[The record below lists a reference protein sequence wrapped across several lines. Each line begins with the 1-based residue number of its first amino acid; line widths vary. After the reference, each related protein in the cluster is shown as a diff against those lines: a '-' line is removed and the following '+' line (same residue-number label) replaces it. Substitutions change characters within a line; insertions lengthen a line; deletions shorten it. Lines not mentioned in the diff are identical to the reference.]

1 MADNSGLDAK
11 REQLR
16 RYADLIARESGKA
29 VRPYRADGFV
39 NLMNKY
45 GTSKDT
51 SEQYRFAPE
60 AQVPDDLLTMFY
72 EGNGLFAKIIDAPAE
87 EAVKHGFTL
96 GDVSDQ
102 KVEDFYQEALEEL
115 DFEETMMTSLKWARL
130 FGGSIAVMLINDGGS
145 LEEPLNW
152 RRIRSI
158 DGIRVFDRSLIQ
170 PDYESMF
177 SYDPSDPFRARGSRL
192 GMPERYQVFSKYGSF
207 TVHDSRCLVFQNGI
221 LPENATN
228 SIYQFWGEPEY
239 VRLNRAIRDAEIAHG
254 SAPKLLDRSVQ
265 AIYKMKDL
273 SMELATEEGEER
285 LLRRLQIIDMARGMM
300 NSIAIDSEGEE
311 YDFRTFQFSGVNDV
325 IGASC
330 NMLSAV
336 SNIPQVI
343 LFGQKVGGLGNGDDT
358 SMENWYNYIER
369 NQKRMLKPNIRY
381 LLSVIFQAGLAT
393 GEVDEVPKIKIE
405 FNPLWSMTEAEKAD
419 LELKKEQTKL
429 AKAQT
434 AQTYVSMQAIDAS
447 EVRKKLA
454 DSDEFDVER
463 ILDEYED
470 EDLFPEGAAPEEGE
484 GASGI
489 FEQGSFADYGEGVDI
504 QAHNA
509 DPQDGGNAPTAA
521 PAATKLPQDMSD
533 EEVIKKATQGHID
546 GLRVD
551 AISNTAPDI
560 RASVGVLVVKDGK
573 ILCGVRGEGFAHG
586 QICGPGGHVK
596 AGETYEQAAFRETEE
611 EFGISPKELI
621 PLGFGP
627 LEEDTGL
634 TPAVFLC
641 TEYEGEPYSRDGE
654 MEAPVFL
661 GLDELRKIVGS
672 ERMFLPFSASLKL
685 LEETVRPTD
694 GAVGEDGGPGSGNF
708 GHEGRPGEVGG
719 SGESHKLGGTKNGEL
734 SSKMKDTFGKAK
746 TGTKFSV
753 KMNGAGGKESLEIYK
768 VSDGYYVRSKSGG
781 NSIVET
787 AEEAVERCGIYVNE
801 RTTDKVM
808 YEEFDVDI
816 GEPGTEQADKFVQD
830 YDAYKEAKSKLIS
843 GDYQITEVDDET
855 AKDYA
860 DMLNN
865 ASKGKIVKLAEKD
878 PQFKAVVDSISAYT
892 QGEYVYQRK
901 TAEGVL
907 ESGYDPS
914 KDAILGDRLTD
925 SMYQVK
931 DMYPGQNLSVSKA
944 SVAEGMVNITK
955 AIESSTPFEGELYR
969 VAQDRSIFKDASS
982 GEQGVYTPPT
992 VGETIRIGAPT
1003 SFSKNKD
1010 AVAKIAKE
1018 KMGDI
1023 IYYTV
1028 EPGAKAVDVA
1038 KLSPYKQAELLSCG
1052 DYEVVKVESTPVR
1065 MGYSAESL
1073 FTTETLEKLKR
1084 ERGAKVEDG
1093 YVSYPVL
1100 ESRIVLR
1107 QKGEAQGDSAEDS
1120 IALYRPDDFTDRMVL
1135 NGVSER

>member
-1 MADNSGLDAK
+1 MAENSGLNAK

-39 NLMNKY
+39 NLLNKY

-51 SEQYRFAPE
+51 SEQYRFVPE

-130 FGGSIAVMLINDGGS
+130 FGGSIVVMLINDGGA

-158 DGIRVFDRSLIQ
+158 DGIRVYDRSLIQ

-192 GMPERYQVFSKYGSF
+192 GMPERYHVFSKYGSF

-221 LPENATN
+221 LPENASN

-239 VRLNRAIRDAEIAHG
+239 VRINRAIRDAEVAHG

-273 SMELATEEGEER
+273 ATELATEEGEER
-285 LLRRLQIIDMARGMM
+285 LLRRLQIIDMARGLM

-325 IGASC
+325 ISASC

-336 SNIPQVI
+336 TNIPQVI

-358 SMENWYNYIER
+358 SMENYYNYVER
-369 NQKRMLKPNIRY
+369 NQKRMLKNNIRY

-393 GEVDEVPKIKIE
+393 GEVDEVPKIKVE
-405 FNPLWSMTEAEKAD
+405 FNPLWSQTEAEKAD

-434 AQTYVSMQAIDAS
+434 AQTYVSMQALDAS

-470 EDLFPEGAAPEEGE
+470 EDLFPQEGE
-484 GASGI
+484 PLEGEVDTGVPGGI
-489 FEQGSFADYGEGVDI
+489 FEEGSFAQYAQEPMVEE
-504 QAHNA
+504 HNA
-509 DPQDGGNAPTAA
+509 DPQEGGNAPTAA
-521 PAATKLPQDMSD
+521 PAATKLPEDMSD
-533 EEVIKKATQGHID
+533 DEVIKKATQGHSD

-586 QICGPGGHVK
+586 LICGPGGHVK

-627 LEEDTGL
+627 MEADTGL

-641 TEYEGEPYSRDGE
+641 TDYEGEPYSRDGE
-654 MEAPVFL
+654 MLAPVFK
-661 GLDELRKIVGS
+661 GMDELAEDRGN
-672 ERMFLPFSASLKL
+672 ELFHPFAS
-685 LEETVRPTD
+685 
-694 GAVGEDGGPGSGNF
+694 
-708 GHEGRPGEVGG
+708 
-719 SGESHKLGGTKNGEL
+719 
-734 SSKMKDTFGKAK
+734 
-746 TGTKFSV
+746 
-753 KMNGAGGKESLEIYK
+753 SLELLG
-768 VSDGYYVRSKSGG
+768 VCVAG
-781 NSIVET
+781 
-787 AEEAVERCGIYVNE
+787 EE
-801 RTTDKVM
+801 
-808 YEEFDVDI
+808 
-816 GEPGTEQADKFVQD
+816 
-830 YDAYKEAKSKLIS
+830 
-843 GDYQITEVDDET
+843 
-855 AKDYA
+855 
-860 DMLNN
+860 
-865 ASKGKIVKLAEKD
+865 
-878 PQFKAVVDSISAYT
+878 
-892 QGEYVYQRK
+892 
-901 TAEGVL
+901 
-907 ESGYDPS
+907 
-914 KDAILGDRLTD
+914 
-925 SMYQVK
+925 
-931 DMYPGQNLSVSKA
+931 
-944 SVAEGMVNITK
+944 
-955 AIESSTPFEGELYR
+955 
-969 VAQDRSIFKDASS
+969 
-982 GEQGVYTPPT
+982 
-992 VGETIRIGAPT
+992 
-1003 SFSKNKD
+1003 
-1010 AVAKIAKE
+1010 
-1018 KMGDI
+1018 
-1023 IYYTV
+1023 
-1028 EPGAKAVDVA
+1028 
-1038 KLSPYKQAELLSCG
+1038 
-1052 DYEVVKVESTPVR
+1052 
-1065 MGYSAESL
+1065 
-1073 FTTETLEKLKR
+1073 
-1084 ERGAKVEDG
+1084 
-1093 YVSYPVL
+1093 
-1100 ESRIVLR
+1100 
-1107 QKGEAQGDSAEDS
+1107 
-1120 IALYRPDDFTDRMVL
+1120 
-1135 NGVSER
+1135 

>member
-1 MADNSGLDAK
+1 MAENSGLDAK
-11 REQLR
+11 RAQLR

-39 NLMNKY
+39 NLLNKY

-51 SEQYRFAPE
+51 SEQYRFVPD

-87 EAVKHGFTL
+87 EAVKHGFVL
-96 GDVSDQ
+96 SDVSDQ

-115 DFEETMMTSLKWARL
+115 DFEETMMTALKWARL
-130 FGGSIAVMLINDGGS
+130 FGGSIAVMLINDGGA

-285 LLRRLQIIDMARGMM
+285 LLRRLQIIDMARGLM

-369 NQKRMLKPNIRY
+369 NQKRQLKPNIRY

-434 AQTYVSMQAIDAS
+434 AQAYVSMQAIDAS
-447 EVRKKLA
+447 EVRKRLA

-463 ILDEYED
+463 ILDEYDD

-484 GASGI
+484 GIGGI
-489 FEQGSFADYGEGVDI
+489 FEQGSFADYGEGVGV

-627 LEEDTGL
+627 MEEDTGL

-661 GLDELRKIVGS
+661 GLDELRKIVDP
-672 ERMFLPFSASLKL
+672 ERMFHPFSASLKL

-694 GAVGEDGGPGSGNF
+694 GAVSEDGGPGSGNF
-708 GHEGRPGEVGG
+708 GHAGRPGETGG
-719 SGESHKLGGTKNGEL
+719 SGPDCGGLTKLAPEKDFTRSTVFGSAILKLRRGKPLNDYETK
-734 SSKMKDTFGKAK
+734 M
-746 TGTKFSV
+746 V
-753 KMNGAGGKESLEIYK
+753 
-768 VSDGYYVRSKSGG
+768 
-781 NSIVET
+781 
-787 AEEAVERCGIYVNE
+787 
-801 RTTDKVM
+801 
-808 YEEFDVDI
+808 
-816 GEPGTEQADKFVQD
+816 EQADSSMQTMSASVML
-830 YDAYKEAKSKLIS
+830 YRSC
-843 GDYQITEVDDET
+843 GD
-855 AKDYA
+855 
-860 DMLNN
+860 
-865 ASKGKIVKLAEKD
+865 KIEGDVFSE
-878 PQFKAVVDSISAYT
+878 
-892 QGEYVYQRK
+892 EEK
-901 TAEGVL
+901 TAWGSHE
-907 ESGYDPS
+907 
-914 KDAILGDRLTD
+914 
-925 SMYQVK
+925 
-931 DMYPGQNLSVSKA
+931 
-944 SVAEGMVNITK
+944 
-955 AIESSTPFEGELYR
+955 
-969 VAQDRSIFKDASS
+969 
-982 GEQGVYTPPT
+982 
-992 VGETIRIGAPT
+992 
-1003 SFSKNKD
+1003 
-1010 AVAKIAKE
+1010 
-1018 KMGDI
+1018 
-1023 IYYTV
+1023 
-1028 EPGAKAVDVA
+1028 DVA
-1038 KLSPYKQAELLSCG
+1038 KSWKGKEFSDRGFVYTSTDEDATKEYGSDYRLRITAKPGTKAVWGGGATG
-1052 DYEVVKVESTPVR
+1052 DEIILGRSQKFKVTD
-1065 MGYSAESL
+1065 AH
-1073 FTTETLEKLKR
+1073 
-1084 ERGAKVEDG
+1084 VEDG
-1093 YVSYPVL
+1093 RTVVL
-1100 ESRIVLR
+1100 DVEIS
-1107 QKGEAQGDSAEDS
+1107 G
-1120 IALYRPDDFTDRMVL
+1120 
-1135 NGVSER
+1135 

>member
-1 MADNSGLDAK
+1 MAENSGLDAK
-11 REQLR
+11 RAQLR
-16 RYADLIARESGKA
+16 RYADLIERESGKA

-39 NLMNKY
+39 NLLNKY

-51 SEQYRFAPE
+51 SEQYRFVPD

-87 EAVKHGFTL
+87 EAVKHGFVL
-96 GDVSDQ
+96 SDVSDQ

-115 DFEETMMTSLKWARL
+115 DFEETMMTALKWARL
-130 FGGSIAVMLINDGGS
+130 FGGSIAVMLINDGGA

-285 LLRRLQIIDMARGMM
+285 LLRRLQIIDMARGLM

-369 NQKRMLKPNIRY
+369 NQKRQLKPNIRY

-434 AQTYVSMQAIDAS
+434 AQAYVTMQAIDAS

-470 EDLFPEGAAPEEGE
+470 EDLFPEEAVPEEGD
-484 GASGI
+484 GTGGI
-489 FEQGSFADYGEGVDI
+489 FEQGSFADYGEGVGV

-533 EEVIKKATQGHID
+533 EEVVKKATQGHID

-551 AISNTAPDI
+551 AIFNTAPDI

-573 ILCGVRGEGFAHG
+573 VLCGVRGEGFAHG

-596 AGETYEQAAFRETEE
+596 SGETYEQAAFRETEE

-661 GLDELRKIVGS
+661 GLDELRKIVGP
-672 ERMFLPFSASLKL
+672 ERMFPPFSASLKL
-685 LEETVRPTD
+685 MEETVLRV
-694 GAVGEDGGPGSGNF
+694 GEAVSEDGGPGSGNF
-708 GHEGRPGEVGG
+708 GHEGVPGQIGGSAPSSKVLNKKISDAFKQKDASKVRDEVGKSLRDAPAG
-719 SGESHKLGGTKNGEL
+719 AKVAIGMTTYTKKGNGRYSFSNAIGDTVYIDSDALAKKVDPKRPETAPKFEEIKAEDIATEKIKSGELKPEDTSVKVSEETKKRSKPEETAGGKGAGKRGKQAAEESGRSTAQEKRKEQLKKLPENRKVRDL
-734 SSKMKDTFGKAK
+734 KDWEKEGLEDGSTYTFGKLLLETHPDLCKAIGFDFHAAVNSSSAWIDA
-746 TGTKFSV
+746 TEIVGSPEQ
-753 KMNGAGGKESLEIYK
+753 GGGK
-768 VSDGYYVRSKSGG
+768 R
-781 NSIVET
+781 
-787 AEEAVERCGIYVNE
+787 A
-801 RTTDKVM
+801 
-808 YEEFDVDI
+808 
-816 GEPGTEQADKFVQD
+816 FV
-830 YDAYKEAKSKLIS
+830 
-843 GDYQITEVDDET
+843 
-855 AKDYA
+855 
-860 DMLNN
+860 
-865 ASKGKIVKLAEKD
+865 
-878 PQFKAVVDSISAYT
+878 
-892 QGEYVYQRK
+892 
-901 TAEGVL
+901 
-907 ESGYDPS
+907 
-914 KDAILGDRLTD
+914 LTD
-925 SMYQVK
+925 RDNNKYMFDT
-931 DMYPGQNLSVSKA
+931 DMML
-944 SVAEGMVNITK
+944 T
-955 AIESSTPFEGELYR
+955 
-969 VAQDRSIFKDASS
+969 
-982 GEQGVYTPPT
+982 GEQ
-992 VGETIRIGAPT
+992 
-1003 SFSKNKD
+1003 S
-1010 AVAKIAKE
+1010 
-1018 KMGDI
+1018 
-1023 IYYTV
+1023 YYP
-1028 EPGAKAVDVA
+1028 E
-1038 KLSPYKQAELLSCG
+1038 
-1052 DYEVVKVESTPVR
+1052 DYP
-1065 MGYSAESL
+1065 
-1073 FTTETLEKLKR
+1073 F
-1084 ERGAKVEDG
+1084 
-1093 YVSYPVL
+1093 
-1100 ESRIVLR
+1100 
-1107 QKGEAQGDSAEDS
+1107 
-1120 IALYRPDDFTDRMVL
+1120 DD
-1135 NGVSER
+1135 